1 MKNLAKLKEMGME
14 GEERYYYMKFGEGAS
29 NVPDGFLG
37 VATICLIPHKGV
49 VARGIAFCS
58 PRDQFNKRLGR
69 NIALGRAIKAFCN
82 AGSSAPIPEG
92 TPAGILKH
100 RFMDFL
106 STYRPKLTD
115 YEQKLVGAVGE

>member
-1 MKNLAKLKEMGME
+1 MKNQVKLKEAGIE
-14 GEERYYYMKFGEGAS
+14 DKVRYYYLKFGEGAS
-29 NVPDGFLG
+29 GVPDGFLG
-37 VATICLIPHKGV
+37 VATICLIPFEGV
-49 VARGIAFCS
+49 ITRGIAFCS

-82 AGSSAPIPEG
+82 AHSSEPIPEG

-106 STYRPKLTD
+106 STYSPKLTA
-115 YEQKLVGAVGE
+115 YEQRLMESVVK